1 MGLAGLR
8 GLLRCPPCYARD
20 LVVPIRAPALKSWQT
35 MTRSRPS
42 LPYRFLRMLAIRLMQ
57 FFGNLL
63 KLLFYV
69 HFKLMPHARFK
80 MPPVSPPL
88 WRSSRP
94 QAVARTLWQTNYTDT
109 VTLPVYVN
117 YLWNRLM
124 APTHEHRYCND
135 DVCAEFIRTHF
146 PGAIHEAYSRL
157 QIGAARADFWR
168 VLVLLKEGGVYMD
181 IDAALCWSPESLFAD
196 GRTELLIR
204 NDDGRITNYF
214 MASAAGNPLM
224 QEIADRILL
233 NIQENKL
240 ASVYDM
246 TGPTVVDVVAGGRD
260 GVAVER
266 SKLVCRQGQFT
277 SKRFQYPDKLRGYW
291 VKEQQEKSILK

>member
-1 MGLAGLR
+1 
-8 GLLRCPPCYARD
+8 
-20 LVVPIRAPALKSWQT
+20 

-63 KLLFYV
+63 KLLFYA
-69 HFKLMPHARFK
+69 HFRLMPHARLTLPAF
-80 MPPVSPPL
+80 SPPL
-88 WRSSRP
+88 WKTSKPQRVSRI
-94 QAVARTLWQTNYTDT
+94 LWQTNYTDR

-117 YLWNRLM
+117 YRWNRLM
-124 APTHEHRYCND
+124 APTHEHRFCND
-135 DVCAEFIRTHF
+135 DVCAEFISKHF
-146 PGAIHEAYSRL
+146 PGAVHEAYSRL

-181 IDAALCWSPESLFAD
+181 IDAALCWPPEALFA
-196 GRTELLIR
+196 GGCSELLIQ
-204 NDDGRITNYF
+204 NTDGTLTNYF

-240 ASVYDM
+240 QSVYDM
-246 TGPTVVDVVAGGRD
+246 TGPTVVDAVANHRD
-260 GVAVER
+260 GVTVES
-266 SKLVCRQGQFT
+266 SKLICRQGQFT
-277 SKRFQYPDKLRGYW
+277 SKRFQYPDKLKGYW